1 MSLSI
6 DRKLPE
12 ELLDH
17 VISLTSRETLLK
29 LCLTSKT
36 LNRLATLYLYA
47 TISLRETDH
56 LPALAYLIF
65 TSPTHA
71 ALIKSFIVSET
82 WAKIEEQFTEW
93 SWPRPEDP
101 ALQSVLRGKCAEY
114 TSNEDEA
121 HGMYQKIESGANE
134 DAVLALLLASLPKLR
149 RLNINFGIC
158 NGHADFIALWPRI
171 VNGIRSSNNA
181 AVTSTTSLTT
191 EKARTAL
198 SVPIDIMSTGSEN
211 KYPNDPIHFAMSMHL
226 PNLRSIYGWR
236 LGDAETVPDP
246 ESNPF
251 AQLSPR
257 SCPVEYIELRAS
269 KLHEDNFSYL
279 LGTTIPGKLKSFSY
293 EVGCTWAWCTVEH
306 SKIMTSL
313 VSHRGTL
320 ETLGLSH
327 EYYYPYELDYRI
339 NKPYPCSFTAFTALK
354 RLNVAPVYVWGHAG
368 FTEKASLV
376 NPETKEMLWKAL
388 PENLEELW
396 ISRAHHQEF
405 RDNDATIRFVPDCL
419 LPGLDLVV
427 GNKNHAF
434 PKLEHLR
441 IELPPLVWKDEWFDT
456 LASLCGNAAANGI
469 ETTIILFDM
478 FDRWSKLAVEQRWGW
493 NQDVEW
499 EPVRYSI
506 NRETAKVWIAAAEHE
521 DLAQV
526 LKDLKALYQKVNERY
541 YEARR
546 EIGAMGMMCT
556 DCQLDPAYD
565 ASRRVDLVELGR
577 SVEKR
582 LHTKDCWKGRSRTP
596 SF

>member
-36 LNRLATLYLYA
+36 LNRLATPYLYA

-71 ALIKSFIVSET
+71 ALIKSFNVSET

-101 ALQSVLRGKCAEY
+101 ALQSVLREKCAEY

-121 HGMYQKIESGANE
+121 DGMYQKIESGANE

-158 NGHADFIALWPRI
+158 NGHADFVALWPRI

-181 AVTSTTSLTT
+181 AVASSTSLTT
-191 EKARTAL
+191 ETARTAL
-198 SVPIDIMSTGSEN
+198 SVPIDIMSTGSES
-211 KYPNDPIHFAMSMHL
+211 KYPNDPVHFAMFMHL

-313 VSHRGTL
+313 VSHHSTL

-327 EYYYPYELDYRI
+327 EYYYPYEPDDMI

-354 RLNVAPVYVWGHAG
+354 RLKVAPVYVWGHRG

-376 NPETKEMLWKAL
+376 NAETKEMLWNAL
-388 PENLEELW
+388 PKSLEELW
-396 ISRAHHQEF
+396 ISRALHQEF
-405 RDNDATIRFVPDCL
+405 RDDASVRFVPDCL
-419 LPGLDLVV
+419 LPALDLVV
-427 GNKNHAF
+427 QNKSQAF

-441 IELPPLVWKDEWFDT
+441 IELPPMVWQDEWFDT
-456 LASLCGNAAANGI
+456 LASLCRIAAANGI
-469 ETTIILFDM
+469 QTTVILFDM
-478 FDRWSKLAVEQRWGW
+478 LDRWSKTRSRA
-493 NQDVEW
+493 
-499 EPVRYSI
+499 
-506 NRETAKVWIAAAEHE
+506 
-521 DLAQV
+521 
-526 LKDLKALYQKVNERY
+526 
-541 YEARR
+541 
-546 EIGAMGMMCT
+546 AMG
-556 DCQLDPAYD
+556 LEP
-565 ASRRVDLVELGR
+565 RR
-577 SVEKR
+577 
-582 LHTKDCWKGRSRTP
+582 
-596 SF
+596 